1 MIAYFLG
8 RPAQMW
14 NRRFA
19 TTTPWQ
25 GIAPSAPLHEGSQG
39 RLLQTA
45 VAKPSPA
52 SPAGCPGAR
61 PIGVLTP
68 S

>member
-19 TTTPWQ
+19 ATAPCQ
-25 GIAPSAPLHEGSQG
+25 GIVSAPLHEGSQG

-45 VAKPSPA
+45 VGKPSPA
-52 SPAGCPGAR
+52 SPAGWPAASRTGGPTA
-61 PIGVLTP
+61 

>member
-45 VAKPSPA
+45 VGKPSPA
-52 SPAGCPGAR
+52 SPAGWPAASRTGGPTA
-61 PIGVLTP
+61 